1 MGRKKKKAQNIET
14 HLKAVSVE
22 QLTRHIEGSLS
33 IPDPEEPLDIE
44 SLASDWAG
52 PSPPH
57 IVDGTCC
64 EERKKI
70 KDEERRKKDENTE

>member
-22 QLTRHIEGSLS
+22 KLSQAIEGSLD
-33 IPDPEEPLDIE
+33 IPDPVEPLDIE
-44 SLASDWAG
+44 SLAYDWAG

-64 EERKKI
+64 EERKKM
-70 KDEERRKKDENTE
+70 KEKKRNEDTN